1 MKDIE
6 EETTMK
12 TMSLELILRN
22 LLIEEDVFDDISVRI
37 RNAFNLHLA
46 LLLFTLNFSLHS
58 RAQVSSS
65 FIPFSDCSALA

>member
-6 EETTMK
+6 EEVTMK

-22 LLIEEDVFDDISVRI
+22 LLIEEDVFDDIFVRI

-58 RAQVSSS
+58 RAQVSSL
-65 FIPFSDCSALA
+65 FIPFSDCFALA